1 MTSIRRFIFSSA
13 LAGATLAGCEVGS
26 TPKTPE
32 STPTKPAQTSPAAI
46 SGASLPESV
55 TTESWTFG
63 DAQGVV
69 LASAN
74 YRIFTT
80 STRRTLLD
88 RLPVFMESALNHYRA
103 ALGDLPE
110 PRSELE
116 TYLLANRPQWTR
128 MTQQLMGADADIYL
142 NIQRG
147 GFSSDGRAVLYDI
160 GPYDTYSIAAHEGW
174 HQYTQRSFKEPL
186 PVWLEE
192 GLACYMEGFRW
203 NTSSA
208 VPTPNFLPWANFER
222 FDELRDA
229 RARNRMMH
237 LTDIVR
243 RTPQELMAQDPSLA
257 LTYYA
262 QLWALVHFLN
272 EAENG
277 VHREQL
283 RILIADASKGR
294 IASRLTS
301 QFGSRVGNAF
311 TMRRPAPQL
320 LESYFQS
327 DAAAMDA
334 RYRAFVA
341 NITRTGAK
349 QFIAVGKSPY
359 AQ

>member
-1 MTSIRRFIFSSA
+1 MNVIRRSISVLV
-13 LAGATLAGCEVGS
+13 LASGSLSGCETNSVAS
-26 TPKTPE
+26 
-32 STPTKPAQTSPAAI
+32 KPQPSPSKPVITAPSAI
-46 SGASLPESV
+46 SGESNTAPV

-69 LASAN
+69 LSSEN

-88 RLPVFMESALNHYRA
+88 RLPVFMESALRHYRS

-147 GFSSDGRAVLYDI
+147 GFSSDGRAVLYEI

-203 NTSSA
+203 STSSGSPS
-208 VPTPNFLPWANFER
+208 PTFLPWANFER

-229 RARNRMMH
+229 FVRDRMMP

-262 QLWALVHFLN
+262 QLWGLVHFLN

-277 VHREQL
+277 AHREQL

-294 IASRLTS
+294 IAARLTA
-301 QFGSRVGNAF
+301 QFGPRAGGAF
-311 TMRRPAPQL
+311 TMRRPVPQL
-320 LESYFQS
+320 LESYFQT

-349 QFIAVGKSPY
+349 QFIAAGKSPY
-359 AQ
+359 AK